1 MKKIALFI
9 LFVFLS
15 TAMVQAAGNNYK
27 DELKR
32 IGYRYNIKAFI
43 DAVMKSNDQAF
54 RYFLHSTISV
64 NEQNKRGVT
73 PLIAAAI
80 TGNNYYAEELV
91 NIAGADPNI
100 KTDVGDAALNYAAYH
115 GNFDLVHFLVSK
127 GANVDTVN
135 QKGDSPLIQAVFVN
149 RYDIVMY
156 LLFVGAEPNLRNLLG
171 NTALHYAS
179 SFGNLETVKVL
190 VANGADIN
198 SQNELQETPLFIASK
213 NGRAKVV
220 EYLLSTR
227 KVDKKLTNFEGLY
240 PLDIALKNHHE
251 EIVNMLS
258 K

>member
-1 MKKIALFI
+1 MAWLFKRKSGRIRKRLYCTKIVEKTRNTKETQISLKFNPKGKGEYKI
-9 LFVFLS
+9 S
-15 TAMVQAAGNNYK
+15 TG
-27 DELKR
+27 LK
-32 IGYRYNIKAFI
+32 FF
-43 DAVMKSNDQAF
+43 DHM
-54 RYFLHSTISV
+54 L
-64 NEQNKRGVT
+64 EQF
-73 PLIAAAI
+73 
-80 TGNNYYAEELV
+80 
-91 NIAGADPNI
+91 
-100 KTDVGDAALNYAAYH
+100 AYH

-127 GANVDTVN
+127 GANPNTVN